1 MKKTTLFLSALL
13 CGLSATAQPCPLQD
27 SEITQ
32 DKFLIYL
39 KPACTHI
46 TTKSGWN
53 SRVFITKNKVLAENA
68 KNPMR
73 HLVINQA
80 FYTGFLSIM
89 ENESDSLIMLHQYNN
104 GVFERADKAR
114 KNTLERMDVVAPIS
128 SKGNRDEGNLHL
140 INTLKTSK
148 PQNDSLFIENYKGSE
163 LSAKPVLYLYTT
175 QKTNVSVKLNLHNQT
190 LIHPYPAYKN
200 GWNVTAE
207 PNGTIINNETNRA
220 HYCLFWETKGDN
232 LIQKFEQGFV
242 VEGAKTADFLE
253 QKLAL
258 LGLTPKEANEF
269 IIFWLPQ
276 MENNPYNLIYF
287 AKNEYENAC
296 NLDISPKPDALI
308 RIMMVWQ
315 PSDKK
320 IDLPEQNI
328 TPAPARKGFVAVEW
342 GGQKLSIDR
351 AEQISTAAEEAA
363 ADMCICAKPM
373 AELSKEMEKIKDAPD
388 EMMKRMGDFEKIGQE
403 FERCIKIIERKYK
416 DKKDDAAFEE
426 AVKKAM
432 ERKCKDVTDLMSKA
446 SGKE

>member
-1 MKKTTLFLSALL
+1 MKKLILFSTLFL
-13 CGLSATAQPCPLQD
+13 CCFYATAQSCALQD

-39 KPACTHI
+39 NPACTHI

-53 SRVFITKNKVLAENA
+53 SRVFITKNKVFAENA
-68 KNPMR
+68 KNPTR
-73 HLVINQA
+73 HLVINQK

-89 ENESDSLIMLHQYNN
+89 ENENDSLITLHQYKN
-104 GVFERADKAR
+104 GVFERADRAVKDVLEER
-114 KNTLERMDVVAPIS
+114 KPTPTAAIKPVRSQILKVDSVRTKPVSLPPAQNINIDNSDIIS
-128 SKGNRDEGNLHL
+128 
-140 INTLKTSK
+140 
-148 PQNDSLFIENYKGSE
+148 Y
-163 LSAKPVLYLYTT
+163 KPVLYLYPT

-190 LIHPYPAYKN
+190 LMHPYPAYKN

-207 PNGTIINNETNRA
+207 PNGNIVNNETNRA
-220 HYCLFWETKGDN
+220 HYCLFWETKGDD

-287 AKNEYENAC
+287 AKKEYENAC

-315 PSDKK
+315 PSNQK
-320 IDLPEQNI
+320 IALPEQNI

-342 GGQKLSIDR
+342 GGQKVNIMA
-351 AEQISTAAEEAA
+351 AEQASAAVEDAAER
-363 ADMCICAKPM
+363 MCICAKPM
-373 AELSKEMEKIKDAPD
+373 TVLMKEMEKIKDNPD
-388 EMMKRMGDFEKIGQE
+388 EMLKRMGDLDKTGKAFEDCVGILE
-403 FERCIKIIERKYK
+403 EKYK
-416 DKKDDAAFEE
+416 DKKGDRAFED
-426 AVKKAM
+426 AVRKAM
-432 ERKCKDVTDLMSKA
+432 ERKCKDVIDSINKA
-446 SGKE
+446 NKE